1 MKSYDKPRKHIKK
14 QKHHFSNKG
23 PYSQSYGF
31 SSSPVWTWELDYQ
44 ESWAPKNWCFWIVV
58 LEKTPENPLDSKEIR
73 KLKEINHE
81 YSL

>member
-14 QKHHFSNKG
+14 QKYHFFNKG
-23 PYSQSYGF
+23 PYSQSHGF
-31 SSSPVWTWELDYQ
+31 SSSRVWTWELDYQ
-44 ESWAPKNWCFWIVV
+44 ESWALKNWCFWIVV
-58 LEKTPENPLDSKEIR
+58 LEKTPENPLDSKDIK